1 MTKTNKI
8 NNETDLM
15 RTYPSP
21 PIITSKKQEE
31 NDEKKRQMN
40 ERTNAY
46 TVRDADRRTD
56 KE

>member
-8 NNETDLM
+8 NNETNLM
-15 RTYPSP
+15 RTYLSP
-21 PIITSKKQEE
+21 PIITNKKQEE
-31 NDEKKRQMN
+31 NDEKKMN

-46 TVRDADRRTD
+46 TVRDTDRLID